1 MTDPIDPE
9 LKSRLRQWKLEPSVP
24 DMHARLIN
32 DALCLPQQKPWRQTV
47 TENARRALTE
57 WQYAIGF
64 KLAALAGCVALG
76 LGIGI
81 AAGESLDITG
91 VALMAGIGG

>member
-1 MTDPIDPE
+1 MTDRLDPE
-9 LKSRLRQWKLEPSVP
+9 LKSLLQKWEIDAPAP

-32 DALCLPQQKPWRQTV
+32 EALRLPQQKPWRQAA
-47 TENARRALTE
+47 TENIMRAMTE
-57 WQYAIGF
+57 WQYAIGY
-64 KLAALAGCVALG
+64 KLAALAGCAALG

-81 AAGESLDITG
+81 AAGESLDIAG

>member
-1 MTDPIDPE
+1 MTDPIDLE
-9 LKSRLRQWKLEPSVP
+9 LKSRLSQWELEPPAP

-32 DALCLPQQKPWRQTV
+32 ETLRLPQQRSWQQMV

-57 WQYAIGF
+57 WQYAIGY

-81 AAGESLDITG
+81 AAGETLDIAG

>member
-1 MTDPIDPE
+1 MTDPIDSE
-9 LKSRLRQWKLEPSVP
+9 LKSHLRQWEMPPPAP

-32 DALCLPQQKPWRQTV
+32 EALRHPQQKPWRQIV

-57 WQYAIGF
+57 WQYAIGY

-81 AAGESLDITG
+81 AAGETLDIAG